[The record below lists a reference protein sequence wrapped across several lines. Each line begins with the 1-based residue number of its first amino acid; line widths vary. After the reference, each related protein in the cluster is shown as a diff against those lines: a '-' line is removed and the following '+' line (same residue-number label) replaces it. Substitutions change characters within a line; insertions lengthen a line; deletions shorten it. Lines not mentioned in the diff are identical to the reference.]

1 MYIIKAH
8 SDSMDGD
15 KIMTFAKN
23 KKLIKLV
30 VTGYFD
36 DMLEKS
42 VVLNTIKDIA
52 DETED
57 KGKKAF
63 LGILYTCIYSN
74 KMKFDKDTCLKLIDE
89 IL

>member
-8 SDSMDGD
+8 SDFMHGD
-15 KIMTFAKN
+15 KMFFDKN
-23 KKLIKLV
+23 KKLIKLA

-36 DMLEKS
+36 EMLEDS

-52 DETED
+52 DEIKEPE
-57 KGKKAF
+57 KKAF
-63 LGILYTCIYSN
+63 LDMLYTCIYSN
-74 KMKFDKDTCLKLIDE
+74 KMKFDKDTCLKLIDS